1 MGEVRLNEEG
11 GVRVREG
18 EILIEEGKRKT
29 RRRGLLPSRMGKTRN
44 AISRTGGVRVARVGV
59 QREKRGNWL
68 CKTGMIYTFLTPP
81 LHSFVRLLRV
91 YPCKALSFF

>member
-68 CKTGMIYTFLTPP
+68 CKTGMIYTFLTPTP
-81 LHSFVRLLRV
+81 LV
-91 YPCKALSFF
+91 CKTLKSVSL